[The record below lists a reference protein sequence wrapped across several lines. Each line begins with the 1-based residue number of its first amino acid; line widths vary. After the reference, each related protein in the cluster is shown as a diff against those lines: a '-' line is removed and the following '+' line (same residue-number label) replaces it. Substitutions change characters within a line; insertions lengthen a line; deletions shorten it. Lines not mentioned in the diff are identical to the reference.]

1 MSGVTGASNNN
12 TAISNL
18 FSQTADQIDNPN
30 AAMGKLDFLKMLIT
44 KLKYQDPTNPMKDE
58 SFVADM
64 AQFSSLEQ
72 MANLNETFAQQISNL
87 NRNIISL
94 MLMQNTSQA
103 ASILGKNV
111 LIETS
116 AGSVSGIVSSIKFV
130 DGQPMLIVNGQQYDL
145 AKVKEITA

>member
-1 MSGVTGASNNN
+1 MSGVTGASNNSI
-12 TAISNL
+12 TSL
-18 FSQTADQIDNPN
+18 FTQTADQIDNPN
-30 AAMGKLDFLKMLIT
+30 AAMGKMDFLEMLIT

-72 MANLNETFAQQISNL
+72 MTNLNDTFAKQISNL
-87 NRNIISL
+87 NTNIVSL

-111 LIETS
+111 VIEAS
-116 AGSVSGIVSSIKFV
+116 SGTVTGTVSSIKFV
-130 DGQPMLIVNGQQYDL
+130 DGQPMLVVNGQQYDL